1 MWQFRLSSSSILYL
15 APRQFIGG
23 LILQLRAYSCHF
35 AYGRH
40 HRYQKTTRKGR
51 AVQIRKP
58 KSGSF
63 DYFTCRWFRPIELI
77 SILYA
82 DAKWWRNGDE
92 RWPMPKPK
100 FNFRIFNIGLMIGHR
115 SLNIFFHWFR
125 WTVMDRNIL
134 FDSTQF
140 NNENYYHFRIEDEM
154 VFLVCSEVRVDWAT
168 NELGWLS
175 YTDGINGWIYCR
187 LSHCARGFCSAIL
200 LNWLVHLVFHY
211 WFGSNTFVALPYIF
225 VTLALS
231 WIAQV
236 IDNKQNDGRQDVWMS
251 IDATFIFPIF
261 RRQKWW

>member
-1 MWQFRLSSSSILYL
+1 MFVPFCVRTASSVSKDDTKRSRSTNTEAEKRVIRLFHVSMISSNRTDFHSVCWCQVVTKRWRTVTHTKAEIQFPNLPILDWWLVTGVWIFSFIDIIGPLWTEIFYSI
-15 APRQFIGG
+15 
-23 LILQLRAYSCHF
+23 
-35 AYGRH
+35 RH
-40 HRYQKTTRKGR
+40 NSITRIIIIFVSKT
-51 AVQIRKP
+51 
-58 KSGSF
+58 
-63 DYFTCRWFRPIELI
+63 
-77 SILYA
+77 
-82 DAKWWRNGDE
+82 
-92 RWPMPKPK
+92 
-100 FNFRIFNIGLMIGHR
+100 
-115 SLNIFFHWFR
+115 
-125 WTVMDRNIL
+125 
-134 FDSTQF
+134 
-140 NNENYYHFRIEDEM
+140 M

-175 YTDGINGWIYCR
+175 STDGINGWIYCR

-200 LNWLVHLVFHY
+200 FNWLVHLVFHY